1 MGVRNLSNPD
11 TYLLTSESV
20 SDGHPDKICDQVSDA
35 VVDAALRDD
44 PASRVA
50 CETSCTS
57 NRMWLFG
64 EVTTASNIDY
74 EDLARSVI
82 RDIGYTDPSFNFDHD
97 SADVSIFIHEQS
109 ADINA
114 AVGTPDLNQGAGDQ
128 GLMIGYAVDET
139 EELMPLPIA
148 MAHRLTRAVSE
159 SRRNGDIPFLR
170 PDAKSQVTVEYSQD
184 HKPLRID
191 TIVISSWH
199 DPDVDQETIATE
211 VKAKVIEQVVP
222 ENLRDSNTKLEINPS
237 GKFAIGGPHGDAGLT
252 GRKIIVDS
260 YGGSA
265 RHGGGAFSGK
275 DPSKVDRSGAYA
287 ARYVAKNIVAA
298 GLASRAEVQLAYAIG
313 VADPVS
319 IMVDTH
325 ETGRI
330 PDTHIARIVQQH
342 FDLRP
347 RAVISGLDL
356 LRPIYRDV
364 AAFGHFGRSDLDL
377 PWERTDK
384 AASLAS
390 AA

>member
-1 MGVRNLSNPD
+1 MINP
-11 TYLLTSESV
+11 TNYLLTSESV
-20 SDGHPDKICDQVSDA
+20 SDGHPDKVCDQVSDA

-44 PASRVA
+44 PDSRVA

-57 NRMWLFG
+57 NRMWLYG
-64 EVTTASNIDY
+64 EVTTSSWIDY
-74 EDLARSVI
+74 EALARSVVA
-82 RDIGYTDPSFNFDHD
+82 DIGYTDPSFNFDAEG
-97 SADVSIFIHEQS
+97 ADVGVYIHKQS
-109 ADINA
+109 ADISA
-114 AVGTPDLNQGAGDQ
+114 AVGSADLDQGAGDQ
-128 GLMIGYAVDET
+128 GIMIGYAVDET
-139 EELMPLPIA
+139 PELMPLPIA

-159 SRRNGDIPFLR
+159 ARRNGDIPFLR

-184 HKPLRID
+184 HQPQRID

-199 DPDVDQETIATE
+199 DPDVDQETIAEELTSN
-211 VKAKVIEQVVP
+211 VIEAVVP
-222 ENLRDSNTKLEINPS
+222 SSLRDSETKLKINPS
-237 GKFAIGGPHGDAGLT
+237 GNFAIGGPHGDAGLT

-298 GLASRAEVQLAYAIG
+298 KLATRVEVQIAYAIG

-325 ETGRI
+325 HTGVM
-330 PDTHIARIVQQH
+330 PDTQIAKIVQDT

-347 RAVISGLDL
+347 RAVITGLDL

-364 AAFGHFGRSDLDL
+364 AAFGHFGRPDLDL

-384 AASLAS
+384 ADELA
-390 AA
+390 AAA

>member
-1 MGVRNLSNPD
+1 MQPTN
-11 TYLLTSESV
+11 YLLTSESV
-20 SDGHPDKICDQVSDA
+20 SDGHPDKVCDQVSDA

-44 PASRVA
+44 AGSRVA

-64 EVTTASNIDY
+64 EVTTASDIDY
-74 EDLARSVI
+74 EALARSVI
-82 RDIGYTDPSFNFDHD
+82 SDIGYNDKSFNFDAE
-97 SADVSIFIHEQS
+97 SAEVNVFIHKQS
-109 ADINA
+109 VDISA
-114 AVGTPDLNQGAGDQ
+114 AVGSADLNQGAGDQ
-128 GLMIGYAVDET
+128 GIMIGYAVDET
-139 EELMPLPIA
+139 PELMPLPISV
-148 MAHRLTRAVSE
+148 AHRLTHAVSQA
-159 SRRNGDIPFLR
+159 RRNGDIPFLR
-170 PDAKSQVTVEYSQD
+170 PDAKSQVTVEYSRD
-184 HKPLRID
+184 HIPQRID
-191 TIVISSWH
+191 TVVISSWH
-199 DPDVDQETIATE
+199 DPDVDQATIHDAIIS
-211 VKAKVIEQVVP
+211 KVIEPVVP
-222 ENLRDSNTKLEINPS
+222 SDLLDADTELKINPS
-237 GKFAIGGPHGDAGLT
+237 GNFAIGGPHGDAGLT

-298 GLASRAEVQLAYAIG
+298 GLATRVEVQIAYAIG

-325 ETGRI
+325 HTGEM
-330 PDTHIARIVQQH
+330 PDTDIARAVQNT

-347 RAVISGLDL
+347 RAVITGLDL

-364 AAFGHFGRSDLDL
+364 AAFGHFGRPDLDL

-384 AASLAS
+384 ADDLA
-390 AA
+390 AAA

>member
-1 MGVRNLSNPD
+1 MIQPTN
-11 TYLLTSESV
+11 YLLTSESV
-20 SDGHPDKICDQVSDA
+20 SDGHPDKVCDQVSDA

-44 PASRVA
+44 AGSRVA

-64 EVTTASNIDY
+64 EVTTTSQIDY
-74 EDLARSVI
+74 EALARSVI
-82 RDIGYTDPSFNFDHD
+82 ADIGYNDASFNFDAK
-97 SADVSIFIHEQS
+97 SAEVNVYIHKQS
-109 ADINA
+109 ADISA
-114 AVGTPDLNQGAGDQ
+114 AVGSADLNQGAGDQ
-128 GLMIGYAVDET
+128 GIMIGYAVDET
-139 EELMPLPIA
+139 PELMPLPIA

-159 SRRNGDIPFLR
+159 ARRSGDIPFLR
-170 PDAKSQVTVEYSQD
+170 PDAKSQVTVEYSKD
-184 HKPLRID
+184 HEPQKID
-191 TIVISSWH
+191 TVVISSWH
-199 DPDVDQETIATE
+199 DPDVDQQTIYDAI
-211 VKAKVIEQVVP
+211 VSKVIESVVP
-222 ENLRDSNTKLEINPS
+222 SNLRGTETKFKINPS
-237 GKFAIGGPHGDAGLT
+237 GNFAIGGPHGDAGLT

-298 GLASRAEVQLAYAIG
+298 GLATRVEVQIAYAIG
-313 VADPVS
+313 VAEPVS

-325 ETGRI
+325 HTGEI
-330 PDTHIARIVQQH
+330 PDTEIARAVQRT

-347 RAVISGLDL
+347 RAVITGLDL

-364 AAFGHFGRSDLDL
+364 AAFGHFGRPDLDL

-384 AASLAS
+384 TDELAA

>member
-1 MGVRNLSNPD
+1 MQPTN
-11 TYLLTSESV
+11 YLLTSESV
-20 SDGHPDKICDQVSDA
+20 SDGHPDKVCDQVSDA

-44 PASRVA
+44 AGSRVA

-64 EVTTASNIDY
+64 EVTTTSQIDY
-74 EDLARSVI
+74 EALARSVI
-82 RDIGYTDPSFNFDHD
+82 ADIGYNDASFNFDAK
-97 SADVSIFIHEQS
+97 SAEVNVYIHKQS
-109 ADINA
+109 ADISA
-114 AVGTPDLNQGAGDQ
+114 AVGSADLNQGAGDQ
-128 GLMIGYAVDET
+128 GIMIGYAVDET
-139 EELMPLPIA
+139 PELMPLPIA

-159 SRRNGDIPFLR
+159 ARRSGDIPFLR
-170 PDAKSQVTVEYSQD
+170 PDAKSQVTVEYSKD
-184 HKPLRID
+184 HKPQKID
-191 TIVISSWH
+191 TVVISSWH
-199 DPDVDQETIATE
+199 DPDVDQQTIYDAI
-211 VKAKVIEQVVP
+211 VSKVIESVVP
-222 ENLRDSNTKLEINPS
+222 SNLRGTDTKFKINPS
-237 GKFAIGGPHGDAGLT
+237 GNFAIGGPHGDAGLT

-298 GLASRAEVQLAYAIG
+298 GLATRVEVQIAYAIG

-325 ETGRI
+325 HTGEI
-330 PDTHIARIVQQH
+330 PDTEIARAVQRT

-347 RAVISGLDL
+347 RAVITGLDL

-364 AAFGHFGRSDLDL
+364 AAFGHFGRPDLDL

-384 AASLAS
+384 TEELAA

>member
-1 MGVRNLSNPD
+1 MNPD
-11 TYLLTSESV
+11 NYLLTSESV
-20 SDGHPDKICDQVSDA
+20 SDGHPDKVCDQVSDA

-44 PASRVA
+44 PSSRVA

-64 EVTTASNIDY
+64 EVTTESDIDY
-74 EDLARSVI
+74 EALARSVI
-82 RDIGYTDPSFNFDHD
+82 ADIGYTEPEYNFDAKD
-97 SADVSIFIHEQS
+97 AEVNIYIHQQS
-109 ADINA
+109 PDISA
-114 AVGTPDLNQGAGDQ
+114 AVGSADLDQGAGDQ
-128 GLMIGYAVDET
+128 GIMIGYAVNET
-139 EELMPLPIA
+139 DELMPLPIA
-148 MAHRLTRAVSE
+148 IAHRLTRATSLA
-159 SRRNGDIPFLR
+159 RRNGDIPFLR
-170 PDAKSQVTVEYSQD
+170 PDAKSQVTVEYSKD
-184 HKPLRID
+184 HKPQRID

-199 DPDVDQETIATE
+199 EPDVDQDVIAE
-211 VKAKVIEQVVP
+211 ELISKVINPVVP
-222 ENLRDSNTKLEINPS
+222 DHLVDGDTKIKINPS
-237 GKFAIGGPHGDAGLT
+237 GNFAIGGPHGDAGLT

-298 GLASRAEVQLAYAIG
+298 GLADRVEVQIAYAIG

-325 ETGRI
+325 HTGKI
-330 PDTHIARIVQQH
+330 PDTEIASISQRH

-347 RAVISGLDL
+347 RAIINGMKL

-377 PWERTDK
+377 PWEVTDTAEQLAR
-384 AASLAS
+384 AA
-390 AA
+390 

>member
-1 MGVRNLSNPD
+1 MQPTN
-11 TYLLTSESV
+11 YLLTSESV
-20 SDGHPDKICDQVSDA
+20 SDGHPDKVCDQVSDA

-44 PASRVA
+44 AGSRVA

-64 EVTTASNIDY
+64 EVTTASQIDY
-74 EDLARSVI
+74 EALARSVI
-82 RDIGYTDPSFNFDHD
+82 SDIGYNDASFNFDAK
-97 SADVSIFIHEQS
+97 SADVNVYIHKQS
-109 ADINA
+109 ADISA
-114 AVGTPDLNQGAGDQ
+114 AVGSADLNQGAGDQ
-128 GLMIGYAVDET
+128 GIMIGYAVDET
-139 EELMPLPIA
+139 PELMPLPIA

-159 SRRNGDIPFLR
+159 ARRSGDIPFLR
-170 PDAKSQVTVEYSQD
+170 PDAKSQVTVEYSQN
-184 HKPLRID
+184 HKPQRID
-191 TIVISSWH
+191 TVVISSWH
-199 DPDVDQETIATE
+199 DPDVDQQTIHDAIHS
-211 VKAKVIEQVVP
+211 KVIESVVP
-222 ENLRDSNTKLEINPS
+222 SDLRDADTKVKINPS
-237 GKFAIGGPHGDAGLT
+237 GNFAIGGPHGDAGLT

-298 GLASRAEVQLAYAIG
+298 GLATRVEVQIAYAIG
-313 VADPVS
+313 VAEPVS

-325 ETGRI
+325 HTGDI
-330 PDTHIARIVQQH
+330 PDTEIARAVKRT

-347 RAVISGLDL
+347 RAVITGLDL

-364 AAFGHFGRSDLDL
+364 AAFGHFGRPDLDL

-384 AASLAS
+384 TGELAA

>member
-1 MGVRNLSNPD
+1 MNPD
-11 TYLLTSESV
+11 NYLLTSESV
-20 SDGHPDKICDQVSDA
+20 SDGHPDKVCDQVSDA

-44 PASRVA
+44 PSSRVA

-64 EVTTASNIDY
+64 EVTTESDIDY
-74 EDLARSVI
+74 EALARSVI
-82 RDIGYTDPSFNFDHD
+82 ADIGYTEPEYNFDAKD
-97 SADVSIFIHEQS
+97 AEVNIYIHQQS
-109 ADINA
+109 PDISA
-114 AVGTPDLNQGAGDQ
+114 AVGSADLDQGAGDQ
-128 GLMIGYAVDET
+128 GIMIGYAVNET
-139 EELMPLPIA
+139 DELMPLPIA
-148 MAHRLTRAVSE
+148 IAHRLTRATSLA
-159 SRRNGDIPFLR
+159 RRNGDIPFLR
-170 PDAKSQVTVEYSQD
+170 PDAKSQVTVEYSKD
-184 HKPLRID
+184 HNPQRID

-199 DPDVDQETIATE
+199 EPDVDQDVIAE
-211 VKAKVIEQVVP
+211 ELISKVINPVVP
-222 ENLRDSNTKLEINPS
+222 DHLVDADTKIKINPS
-237 GKFAIGGPHGDAGLT
+237 GNFAIGGPHGDAGLT

-298 GLASRAEVQLAYAIG
+298 GLADRVEVQIAYAIG

-325 ETGRI
+325 HTGKI
-330 PDTHIARIVQQH
+330 PDTEIASISQRH

-347 RAVISGLDL
+347 RAIINGMKL

-377 PWERTDK
+377 PWEMTDTAEQLAR
-384 AASLAS
+384 AA
-390 AA
+390 

>member
-1 MGVRNLSNPD
+1 MMQPTN
-11 TYLLTSESV
+11 YLLTSESV
-20 SDGHPDKICDQVSDA
+20 SDGHPDKVCDQVSDA

-44 PASRVA
+44 AGSRVA

-64 EVTTASNIDY
+64 EVTTTSQIDY
-74 EDLARSVI
+74 EALARSVI
-82 RDIGYTDPSFNFDHD
+82 ADIGYNDASFNFDAK
-97 SADVSIFIHEQS
+97 SAEVNVYIHKQS
-109 ADINA
+109 ADISA
-114 AVGTPDLNQGAGDQ
+114 AVGSADLNQGAGDQ
-128 GLMIGYAVDET
+128 GIMIGYAVDET
-139 EELMPLPIA
+139 PELMPLPIA

-159 SRRNGDIPFLR
+159 ARRSGDIPFLR
-170 PDAKSQVTVEYSQD
+170 PDAKSQVTVEYSKD
-184 HKPLRID
+184 HKPQKID
-191 TIVISSWH
+191 TVVISSWH
-199 DPDVDQETIATE
+199 DPDVDQQTIYDAI
-211 VKAKVIEQVVP
+211 VSKVIESVVP
-222 ENLRDSNTKLEINPS
+222 SNLRGTDTKFKINPS
-237 GKFAIGGPHGDAGLT
+237 GNFAIGGPHGDAGLT

-298 GLASRAEVQLAYAIG
+298 GLATRVEVQIAYAIG

-325 ETGRI
+325 HTGEI
-330 PDTHIARIVQQH
+330 PDTEIARAVQRT

-347 RAVISGLDL
+347 RAVITGLDL

-364 AAFGHFGRSDLDL
+364 AAFGHFGRPDLDL

-384 AASLAS
+384 TEELAA